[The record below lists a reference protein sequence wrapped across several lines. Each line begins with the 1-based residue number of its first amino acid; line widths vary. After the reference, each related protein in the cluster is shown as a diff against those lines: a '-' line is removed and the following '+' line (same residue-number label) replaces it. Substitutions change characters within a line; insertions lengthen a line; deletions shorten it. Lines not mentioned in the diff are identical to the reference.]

1 MISLGFGICRN
12 DIGGELFYDVPGS
25 EVHFLFLNAE
35 LPGGCLPHVDSRIF
49 QRTWTV
55 TGLSRR
61 GRDGVHFKIFP
72 WRRTGRLPGRSRR
85 CAFPSAWGPG
95 RVPLPGKW
103 IYRESGFHHGIGCR
117 INGLGRSRVGIQLFP
132 LLLPGV
138 AAGVSGVEGTLKF
151 RALVNVLGSLPKTM

>member
-61 GRDGVHFKIFP
+61 GRDGVHFKIFSLASYRAFTRP
-72 WRRTGRLPGRSRR
+72 KPEMRISICLGSREGSPAREMDISGVWFSPRYWLPDKRAGPEPGRNSAFSR
-85 CAFPSAWGPG
+85 CCCQGWPPEFPEW
-95 RVPLPGKW
+95 
-103 IYRESGFHHGIGCR
+103 RER
-117 INGLGRSRVGIQLFP
+117 
-132 LLLPGV
+132 
-138 AAGVSGVEGTLKF
+138 
-151 RALVNVLGSLPKTM
+151 